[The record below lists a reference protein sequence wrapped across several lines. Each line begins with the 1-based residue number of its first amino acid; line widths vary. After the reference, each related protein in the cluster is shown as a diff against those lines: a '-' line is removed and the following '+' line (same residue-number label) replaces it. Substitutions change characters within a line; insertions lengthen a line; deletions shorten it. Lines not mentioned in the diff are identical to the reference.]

1 MGSNIGAIV
10 FRSLVV
16 GAFGCLVELMT
27 KLKANIMKACIT
39 IFCKSFVVQL
49 LLVAL
54 VSFVQFVGGEPSSLS
69 A

>member
-1 MGSNIGAIV
+1 
-10 FRSLVV
+10 
-16 GAFGCLVELMT
+16 MT